1 MSTLVRYFTATG
13 GEPHTAATGRA
24 SPPPQALSRVDG
36 GKFAEDAWTRPEG
49 GGGRSRVLQDG
60 AVFEKAG
67 VGVSL
72 VSGMLPRA
80 AALQM
85 LERKSDAFAGE
96 GPFPFYATGISL
108 VLHPRNP
115 MAPTAHANYRLFQ
128 VVGTD
133 AAVR

>member
-1 MSTLVRYFTATG
+1 M
-13 GEPHTAATGRA
+13 
-24 SPPPQALSRVDG
+24 DG
-36 GKFAEDAWTRPEG
+36 GAFREDTWTRPEG
-49 GGGRSRVLQDG
+49 GGGRSRILQDG

-85 LERKSDAFAGE
+85 LERKRDAFAGD

-128 VVGTD
+128 VVGVD
-133 AAVR
+133 AAVRRANGEWGGR